1 MVEQIIEFLK
11 TINPILIYIV
21 VFGIAFIE
29 NIFPPFPSDV
39 IVAFSGALAA
49 VADISLFL
57 VIIFAVTGSTT
68 GFVVMYFIGKFAGN
82 KILEAGKIKFISPEA
97 VFTVERWFQ
106 KYGYWLIVANRFL
119 AGTRAIISFFAG
131 MSEMNLK
138 KTIILSSISA
148 LIWNLILIFV
158 GFYVGHNLSK
168 ISYYITTYNKI
179 VFAILIVI
187 ATIFI
192 IRFFIKRNSNAK
204 NKNRR

>member
-1 MVEQIIEFLK
+1 MVEDIISFLQQ
-11 TINPILIYIV
+11 INPILIYLA

-49 VADISLFL
+49 VSDISLSL

-68 GFVVMYFIGKFAGN
+68 GFIVMYFIGKFAGD
-82 KILEAGKIKFISPEA
+82 KILEVGKIKFISPEA
-97 VFTVERWFQ
+97 IFTVERWFQ

-131 MSEMNLK
+131 MSELDLK
-138 KTIILSSISA
+138 RTAILSAISS

-168 ISYYITTYNKI
+168 ISEYITTYNKI
-179 VFAILIVI
+179 VFGIIILVALIYLI
-187 ATIFI
+187 KFL
-192 IRFFIKRNSNAK
+192 IKRNAK
-204 NKNRR
+204 ARNKV

>member
-11 TINPILIYIV
+11 TINPFLIYFA

-49 VADISLFL
+49 VTDISLPL
-57 VIIFAVTGSTT
+57 VIVFAVIGSTT
-68 GFVVMYFIGKFAGN
+68 GFVTMYFIGKFAGD
-82 KILEAGKIKFISPEA
+82 KILEVGKIKFISPEA

-106 KYGYWLIVANRFL
+106 KYGYWLIIANRFL

-138 KTIILSSISA
+138 KTIILSAISS

-158 GFYVGHNLSK
+158 GFYVGHNLHK
-168 ISYYITTYNKI
+168 ISYYITTYNKV
-179 VFAILIVI
+179 VFAIILFVAILY
-187 ATIFI
+187 I
-192 IRFFIKRNSNAK
+192 IRFFIKRKSNVQ
-204 NKNRR
+204 N

>member
-11 TINPILIYIV
+11 TINPILIYIA

-49 VADISLFL
+49 VADISLPL
-57 VIIFAVTGSTT
+57 VIVFAVTGSTT
-68 GFVVMYFIGKFAGN
+68 GFIVMYFIGKLAGD
-82 KILEAGKIKFISPEA
+82 KILEVGKIKFISPEA
-97 VFTVERWFQ
+97 IFTVEKWFQ

-131 MSEMNLK
+131 ISEMNLR
-138 KTIILSSISA
+138 KTIILSAVSS

-158 GFYVGHNLSK
+158 GFYVGHNLNK
-168 ISYYITTYNKI
+168 ISYYITTYNKV
-179 VFAILIVI
+179 VFAIILAVAVFYIL
-187 ATIFI
+187 
-192 IRFFIKRNSNAK
+192 RFFIKRKSNVK
-204 NKNRR
+204 N

>member
-1 MVEQIIEFLK
+1 MVEQIIEVLK
-11 TINPILIYIV
+11 TINPILIYIA

-49 VADISLFL
+49 VADISLPL
-57 VIIFAVTGSTT
+57 VIVFAVTGSTT
-68 GFVVMYFIGKFAGN
+68 GFIVMYFIGKFAGD
-82 KILEAGKIKFISPEA
+82 KILEVGKIKFISPEA
-97 VFTVERWFQ
+97 VFTVEKWFQ

-138 KTIILSSISA
+138 KTIILSAVSS

-158 GFYVGHNLSK
+158 GFYVGHNLNK
-168 ISYYITTYNKI
+168 ISYYITTYNKV
-179 VFAILIVI
+179 VFAIILAVAVFYIL
-187 ATIFI
+187 
-192 IRFFIKRNSNAK
+192 RFFIKRKSNVK
-204 NKNRR
+204 N

>member
-11 TINPILIYIV
+11 TINPILIYIA

-49 VADISLFL
+49 VADISLPL
-57 VIIFAVTGSTT
+57 VIVFAVTGSTT
-68 GFVVMYFIGKFAGN
+68 GFIVMYFIGKLAGD
-82 KILEAGKIKFISPEA
+82 KILEVGKIKFISPEA
-97 VFTVERWFQ
+97 IFTVEKWFQ

-138 KTIILSSISA
+138 KTIILSAVSS

-158 GFYVGHNLSK
+158 GFYVGHNLNK
-168 ISYYITTYNKI
+168 ISYYITTYNKV
-179 VFAILIVI
+179 VFAIILAVAVFYIL
-187 ATIFI
+187 
-192 IRFFIKRNSNAK
+192 RFFIKRKSNVK
-204 NKNRR
+204 N

>member
-11 TINPILIYIV
+11 TINPFLIYFA

-49 VADISLFL
+49 VTDISLPL
-57 VIIFAVTGSTT
+57 VIVFAVTGSTT
-68 GFVVMYFIGKFAGN
+68 GFIVMYFIGKLAGD
-82 KILEAGKIKFISPEA
+82 KILEVGKIKFISPEA

-106 KYGYWLIVANRFL
+106 KYGYWLIIANRFL

-138 KTIILSSISA
+138 KTIILSAISS

-158 GFYVGHNLSK
+158 GFYVGHNLHK
-168 ISYYITTYNKI
+168 ISYYITTYNKV
-179 VFAILIVI
+179 VFAIILFVAILY
-187 ATIFI
+187 I
-192 IRFFIKRNSNAK
+192 IRFFIKRKSNVQ
-204 NKNRR
+204 N

>member
-11 TINPILIYIV
+11 TINPIFIYLA

-29 NIFPPFPSDV
+29 NLFPPFPSDV

-49 VADISLFL
+49 VTDISLVL
-57 VIIFAVTGSTT
+57 VILFAVTGSTT
-68 GFVVMYFIGKFAGN
+68 GFVVMYFIGKLAGD

-97 VFTVERWFQ
+97 VFTVEKWFK
-106 KYGYWLIVANRFL
+106 KYGYWLIIGNRFL

-131 MSEMNLK
+131 MSEMELK
-138 KTIILSSISA
+138 RTIVLSAISS

-168 ISYYITTYNKI
+168 ISFYITTYNKVIFGLILAIAIFYI
-179 VFAILIVI
+179 V
-187 ATIFI
+187 
-192 IRFFIKRNSNAK
+192 RFFIKRKSNRK
-204 NKNRR
+204 K